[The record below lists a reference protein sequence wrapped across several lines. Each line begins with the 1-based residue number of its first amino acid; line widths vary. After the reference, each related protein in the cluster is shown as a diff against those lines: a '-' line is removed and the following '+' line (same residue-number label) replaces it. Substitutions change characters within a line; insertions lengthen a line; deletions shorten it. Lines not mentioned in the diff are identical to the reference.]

1 MLNSG
6 NWLLLRSPLQELFA
20 SSVKTWLA
28 KVLVHGTVTT
38 SLFEE

>member
-6 NWLLLRSPLQELFA
+6 NWLLLLSPLQELFA
-20 SSVKTWLA
+20 SSVKTWLL
-28 KVLVHGTVTT
+28 KVLVHGTVTK